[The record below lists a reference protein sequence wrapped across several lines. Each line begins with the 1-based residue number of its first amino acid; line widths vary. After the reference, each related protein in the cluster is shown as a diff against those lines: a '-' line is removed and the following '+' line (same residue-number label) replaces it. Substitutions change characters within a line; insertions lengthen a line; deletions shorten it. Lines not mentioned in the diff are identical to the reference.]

1 MKSSLHILV
10 TGGSGA
16 VGRPLVARLLS
27 HGHHVRILDLVPSE
41 VNGRNLENSPA
52 GVESLVGA
60 EAIVGDITDFAA
72 VRAAVRGM
80 QAVIHLAAI
89 PNPAGAQG
97 AEIFRI
103 NASGTFNVY
112 EAAAQEGI
120 RRVVSASSINALG
133 FNFGIKTFPI
143 EYLPLDEQHP
153 TFTSDPY
160 SFSKCITEEIAAYYW
175 RREGISGVQLRLPG
189 VVPLT
194 EEFRQMV
201 LQFEPFLQAA
211 SVKIR
216 EMPVSERQERARP
229 LVAEIDARRAERFH
243 EKPGSYEMDEGDWP
257 PDMDDPMKL
266 VAFGYTD
273 FWAVITGENAALALE
288 QAALAEYE
296 GSHPLFVADGVNMLG
311 IEAEILA
318 SAFYPEAARKRP
330 LLGAEPLVSFDKAR
344 QLIGYQ
350 PGPSLD
356 EWLKNAG

>member
-1 MKSSLHILV
+1 MHILV

-16 VGRPLVARLLS
+16 VGRPLVKRLLS
-27 HGHHVRILDLVPSE
+27 HGHHVRILD
-41 VNGRNLENSPA
+41 RNLENSPA

-60 EAIVGDITDFAA
+60 EAIGGDITDFAV
-72 VRAAVRGM
+72 VRTAVRGM
-80 QAVIHLAAI
+80 QAIIHLAAI
-89 PNPAGAQG
+89 PNPAGAEG

-120 RRVVSASSINALG
+120 HRVVSASSINALG
-133 FNFGIKTFPI
+133 FNYGIKTFPI

-160 SFSKCITEEIAAYYW
+160 SFSKGVTEEIAAYYW

-189 VVPLT
+189 VIPLT

-211 SVKIR
+211 TVKIS
-216 EMPVSERQERARP
+216 EMSVSARQDRARQ

-243 EKPGSYEMDEGDWP
+243 EKPGSYEMSEGDWP
-257 PDMDDPMKL
+257 PDMNDPLKL

-273 FWAVITGENAALALE
+273 FWAVITAENSALALE
-288 QAALAEYE
+288 LGALADYE

-318 SAFYPEAARKRP
+318 GAFYPEAARKRP
-330 LLGAEPLVSFDKAR
+330 LLGPEPLVSFDRAR

-356 EWLKNAG
+356 EWLLNQARPE